1 MKFLK
6 LSLFSMLI
14 SAVPAS
20 AQVVMD
26 QAPARGMLGAGQ
38 VVYVRCGPGKAQ
50 KMTGGSNVRISGS
63 ETKTRSGGT
72 GRIVGPC
79 VPFKG

>member
-1 MKFLK
+1 MKLLK
-6 LSLFSMLI
+6 LSLFALLV
-14 SAVPAS
+14 SAVPVS

-26 QAPARGMLGAGQ
+26 QAPLRGMLGAGQ

-50 KMTGGSNVRISGS
+50 KITGGSNVRISGS
-63 ETKTRSGGT
+63 ETKTRAGGS